1 MGAWWCRRYGRKND
15 TVKLLCRG
23 GTCACRLSTSKAS
36 LQRDKRRSLC
46 VVWTPTTAAS
56 KCRQTT
62 CRTLQKGP
70 AAAEIL
76 VRTGAVICG
85 GEAANHA

>member
-1 MGAWWCRRYGRKND
+1 MGDLTTVRKPIRQAA
-15 TVKLLCRG
+15 VLV
-23 GTCACRLSTSKAS
+23 CRLLHNVGNHLA
-36 LQRDKRRSLC
+36 
-46 VVWTPTTAAS
+46 PTTAAS
-56 KCRQTT
+56 NRRQTT

-85 GEAANHA
+85 GKGAHHA